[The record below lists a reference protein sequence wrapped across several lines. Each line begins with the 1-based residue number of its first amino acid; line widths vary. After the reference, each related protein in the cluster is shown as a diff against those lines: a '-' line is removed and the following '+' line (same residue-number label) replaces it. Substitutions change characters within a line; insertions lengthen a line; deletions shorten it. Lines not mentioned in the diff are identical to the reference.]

1 MRFGI
6 NTGAAVVGNMGSRDR
21 LSYTAMGD
29 SVNLASRLEG
39 ANKYYG
45 TFSMISE
52 STYEEVK
59 DAMETRYLDK
69 IKVVGK
75 QLPINV
81 YELVTRKGEL
91 SRTQKE
97 LFGIYGRGIDFF
109 VERDWEKARRTFA
122 QALKLHKDDGP
133 SKTYHD
139 RCSEFIR
146 KSPPKNWDGV
156 YTMKSK

>member
-1 MRFGI
+1 MR
-6 NTGAAVVGNMGSRDR
+6 
-21 LSYTAMGD
+21 D

-45 TFSMISE
+45 TFTMISE
-52 STYEEVK
+52 STYEAVK
-59 DAMETRYLDK
+59 DEMETRYLDK

-75 QLPINV
+75 ERPIGV
-81 YELVTRKGEL
+81 YELVAKKGGLTRQ
-91 SRTQKE
+91 QKE
-97 LFGIYGRGIDFF
+97 LFEIYSKGIELFT
-109 VERDWEKARRTFA
+109 EREWEKARRIFA

-139 RCSEFIR
+139 RCAEFII
-146 KSPPKNWDGV
+146 KPPSKKWDGV